1 MVVFVFIGDLFVVV
15 FVFKGDLALIMPFFD
30 FLSYLFIIDTQNF
43 SEFPGLLGETLNYH
57 FFL

>member
-1 MVVFVFIGDLFVVV
+1 MVV